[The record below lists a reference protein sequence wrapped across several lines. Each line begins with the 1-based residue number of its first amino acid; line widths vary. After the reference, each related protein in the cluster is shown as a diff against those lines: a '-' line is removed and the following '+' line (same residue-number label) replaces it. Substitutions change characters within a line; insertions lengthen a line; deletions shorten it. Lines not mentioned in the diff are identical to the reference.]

1 MLGFEHFNVIF
12 NKEQSGFTIIK
23 SSFEGRNVQNQYIVL
38 GYRID
43 LDFMTIKLQQ
53 KLMKMATEL
62 GLLLM
67 KEKYR
72 KQQNKNLV
80 YSN

>member
-23 SSFEGRNVQNQYIVL
+23 SSFEGRNVQNQYIAL

-43 LDFMTIKLQQ
+43 LDFMTIKLQ
-53 KLMKMATEL
+53 
-62 GLLLM
+62 
-67 KEKYR
+67 
-72 KQQNKNLV
+72 
-80 YSN
+80 